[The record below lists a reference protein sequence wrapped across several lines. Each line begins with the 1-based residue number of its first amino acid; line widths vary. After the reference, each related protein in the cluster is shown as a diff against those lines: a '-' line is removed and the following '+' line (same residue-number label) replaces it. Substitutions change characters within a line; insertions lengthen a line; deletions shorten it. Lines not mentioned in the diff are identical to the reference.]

1 MSQTSSGFTSAD
13 HQEKATLG
21 RLGKDYILTEDE
33 RRAFQEC
40 NRESFWYRCV
50 PLSITSMAITQ
61 FLILRGS
68 LTASKRFGSLPKV
81 AFAGVCGY
89 IAGNISYMK
98 NCQEKF
104 KRLEDSPLGEALR
117 QRGRPL
123 SPHSGTEQSEFLSE
137 DKAMLQSDGHEGA
150 FRSNNWSEHSAL
162 QSHLP
167 APGLANLGEEEGG
180 WQKLPLSEEPQ
191 GRNRGKYEG
200 FHRPPSETPPPKR
213 EVKKNIYGDTWD
225 E

>member
-1 MSQTSSGFTSAD
+1 GN
-13 HQEKATLG
+13 
-21 RLGKDYILTEDE
+21 GKDYILTEDE

-61 FLILRGS
+61 FLILRGVLFS
-68 LTASKRFGSLPKV
+68 VFIV
-81 AFAGVCGY
+81 AGVCGY

-123 SPHSGTEQSEFLSE
+123 SPQ
-137 DKAMLQSDGHEGA
+137 
-150 FRSNNWSEHSAL
+150 
-162 QSHLP
+162 
-167 APGLANLGEEEGG
+167 
-180 WQKLPLSEEPQ
+180 
-191 GRNRGKYEG
+191 
-200 FHRPPSETPPPKR
+200 
-213 EVKKNIYGDTWD
+213 
-225 E
+225 